1 MRNFNLSLIFVPSCG
16 LILAILQ
23 KVFNKVKFHVTYGST
38 VIVLHCI
45 DRLSVPMGSS
55 FTANFSFEALTTSSL
70 KSPNRSRIVDGYNFN
85 IKSCNKD

>member
-38 VIVLHCI
+38 AIVLHCI
-45 DRLSVPMGSS
+45 DRLSVPHSPAPIS
-55 FTANFSFEALTTSSL
+55 VL
-70 KSPNRSRIVDGYNFN
+70 KHSQLQAYNLQ
-85 IKSCNKD
+85 IGPE